1 MNKIIKYILLF
12 LLTAY
17 TQATAGENI
26 VNIDANFT
34 KISSADY
41 IYYINDKNNT

>member
-1 MNKIIKYILLF
+1 MNKIIKFILLLF

-17 TQATAGENI
+17 TQAGENI

-34 KISSADY
+34 KVSSADY
-41 IYYINDKNNT
+41 IY